1 MAIVTNT
8 FQRYVKHVT
17 SAMTISDVLISGV
30 PANTDMT
37 VMGLIVTN
45 TFDSPTNTPLTADVI
60 LKYNGAGPGYYLIKN
75 GRIPEGESL
84 IVIGWDQKLVL
95 KPTDDISILP
105 KPETTVTSVTA
116 SFTATTITRADGKSW
131 TSVGGVKAG
140 TVLTVAGTGDANSRI
155 VTVTSVSGANDSI
168 ITVPAGGAILGATSA
183 TFTAQ
188 NATTADVVMSV
199 LEIKT
204 TA

>member
-1 MAIVTNT
+1 MATVTNT

-105 KPETTVTSVTA
+105 KPETTVTSVTGA
-116 SFTATTITRADGKSW
+116 VFNAGAKTITRSTGDW
-131 TSVGGVKAG
+131 TTTSGIITGSAITISGTTSNNGSKTLASV
-140 TVLTVAGTGDANSRI
+140 TPLVLTLTD
-155 VTVTSVSGANDSI
+155 TVVGETSN
-168 ITVPAGGAILGATSA
+168 A
-183 TFTAQ
+183 TFTVE
-188 NATTADVVMSV
+188 NATTADVVMSA